1 MKDARDELLEF
12 AIELA
17 WAAGR
22 ATLAHFQTGVVA
34 ETKEDLTPVT
44 IADREAE
51 MRCRRMIEDRYPADG
66 ILGEEFGVARADAR
80 RRWILDP
87 IDGTKSFVRGV
98 PLYGVLIGLEEDGP
112 ATVGVAHFPALG
124 ETVWAARGL
133 GCWWNGRRAAVSQ
146 VASLDAALILATDAE
161 HLGQQPRT
169 EAWDR
174 LRSRSAFNRTWGDCY
189 GYALVA
195 TGRAEAMLD
204 AAASV
209 WDAAAIQPIIEE
221 SGGVFTDWSGAAT
234 HTGGSMIAT
243 NAALASAVREI
254 LT

>member
-1 MKDARDELLEF
+1 MKDEREALLEF

-51 MRCRRMIEDRYPADG
+51 TRCRRMIEDRYPADG

-98 PLYGVLIGLEEDGP
+98 PLYGVLIGLEEEGAP
-112 ATVGVAHFPALG
+112 PVGGAHFPALG

-146 VASLDAALILATDAE
+146 VATLDGALILATDAE
-161 HLGQQPRT
+161 HVGQPPRT
-169 EAWDR
+169 EAWDT
-174 LRSRSAFNRTWGDCY
+174 LRARSAFNRTWGDCY

-221 SGGVFTDWSGAAT
+221 AGGVFTDWTGAAT

-243 NAALASAVREI
+243 NAALAGAIREI
-254 LT
+254 LI